1 MFLSLRK
8 QWISPPL
15 RASLNVYRGRV
26 PVPDGWLLA
35 ILLVPAGCG
44 MMEMNP
50 APDGWLLAILLVP
63 AGCGMIEMNPALDGW
78 MWANRLTFVGK
89 IMQDMLEVIA

>member
-1 MFLSLRK
+1 MGRKRSEKSGPYGKGLVKGLR
-8 QWISPPL
+8 
-15 RASLNVYRGRV
+15 RV

-44 MMEMNP
+44 MMEINP
-50 APDGWLLAILLVP
+50 AP
-63 AGCGMIEMNPALDGW
+63 DGW
-78 MWANRLTFVGK
+78 MWANRLIFVGK